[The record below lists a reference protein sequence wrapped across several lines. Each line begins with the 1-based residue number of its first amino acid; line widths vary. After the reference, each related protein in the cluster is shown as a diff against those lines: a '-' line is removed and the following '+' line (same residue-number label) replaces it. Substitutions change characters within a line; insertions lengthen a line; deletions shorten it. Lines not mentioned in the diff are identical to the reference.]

1 MNTYNSLEILYP
13 CFIQPKLN
21 GVSCTLDTDGLL
33 ISKTGKYFPAVQ
45 KAMYW
50 PSPEY
55 PLIGELYVHGWP
67 LQKIISAVTSNE
79 PNELSKKIEFHVYDI
94 DRTYM
99 QDRRMQL
106 LATLNPPGNNVIIV
120 PTILARDSRTAD
132 ALYIDYLSRGYEG
145 VVYRGWISGIWKRK
159 PYKDSEYECVNVI
172 EGKGKRIGRVGKF
185 VLKLPDGRTFN
196 CGGGRISYETLK
208 HYFEQPPIGK
218 LITVRYHSTSVSGIP
233 LCPQFISVRDY
244 E

>member
-1 MNTYNSLEILYP
+1 MNIYNPLEILYP

-21 GVSCTLDTDGLL
+21 GVSCTLGADGLL
-33 ISKTGKYFPAVQ
+33 RSRTGKYFPAVQ
-45 KAMYW
+45 PLYW
-50 PSPEY
+50 PVPEY
-55 PLIGELYVHGWP
+55 PLIGELYIHGWP

-79 PNELSKKIEFHVYDI
+79 PNELSKKVEFHVYDI

-145 VVYRGWISGIWKRK
+145 VVYRGWLAGMWKRK
-159 PYKDSEYECVNVI
+159 PYKDAEFECVGVI
-172 EGKGKRIGRVGKF
+172 EGKGKRAGHVGKF
-185 VLKLPDGRTFN
+185 VLKLPDGRVFN
-196 CGGGRISYETLK
+196 CGGGRVSYAFLK
-208 HYFEQPPIGK
+208 HYFEQPPIGR
-218 LITVRYHSTSVSGIP
+218 LITVRYNSTSTAGIP
-233 LCPQFISVRDY
+233 LCAQFISVRDY